1 MNIIKRINNI
11 LFRIRLRLASIHKR
25 SELMRNKF
33 YYCGKNIELYT
44 TNFGTEPYL
53 ISIHDNVVC
62 AANVRFINHDVSCY
76 RIAHYLGIPKN
87 EVDNIGSIELF
98 DNCFVGA
105 YSILMPG
112 CSVGKNSIIAAGSI
126 VTKQVPDN
134 EVWGGIPAKFIMTTD
149 EYAQRI
155 INKSSKYPWI
165 KNSQSISKEESIKL
179 KQEFFFKKNIL

>member
-62 AANVRFINHDVSCY
+62 AANVRFI
-76 RIAHYLGIPKN
+76 I
-87 EVDNIGSIELF
+87 
-98 DNCFVGA
+98 
-105 YSILMPG
+105 
-112 CSVGKNSIIAAGSI
+112 
-126 VTKQVPDN
+126 
-134 EVWGGIPAKFIMTTD
+134 
-149 EYAQRI
+149 
-155 INKSSKYPWI
+155 
-165 KNSQSISKEESIKL
+165 
-179 KQEFFFKKNIL
+179 